1 LSDLSNQ
8 DQLRSVAT
16 NIFDLYSDSVLKD
29 FSPIQSYTAL
39 DPAGAENIDV
49 ILTDISR
56 KIEANNSLSN
66 IV

>member
-1 LSDLSNQ
+1 
-8 DQLRSVAT
+8 VAT